1 MTGAPLPP
9 HVLAHEPLLCPG
21 HALTSAA
28 VLPARARLIRSY
40 AAAAALC
47 YYVASPAR
55 LLLLATTVLML
66 HPTTASA
73 CCTLYYFF

>member
-1 MTGAPLPP
+1 MGAVTGAPLPP
-9 HVLAHEPLLCPG
+9 HAFAREPLLRPG

-55 LLLLATTVLML
+55 LLLLATTALLL
-66 HPTTASA
+66 HPTT
-73 CCTLYYFF
+73 TYF